1 MVIIVQFMKYENEN
15 ARSSGICVTAYRS
28 SERDR
33 NVKFIKLKIYKQCKY
48 VDTV

>member
-33 NVKFIKLKIYKQCKY
+33 NVKFMKIYKQCKY